1 MKHEEDEIC
10 PQNKINLTYNTH
22 THTHTGLKNKFEYC
36 RTYLLRAAVKSQ
48 Q

>member
-1 MKHEEDEIC
+1 MKRKEYAHKTKSIHH
-10 PQNKINLTYNTH
+10 ITH
-22 THTHTGLKNKFEYC
+22 THKPHTTEKMFEYC